1 MNSKQRKKKKE
12 KSEVL
17 FIISGL
23 IIPILTFV
31 IFYVIPNFSAF
42 FMGFM
47 DRNGSFSLENFRRVF
62 ETFAKPD
69 GDLTIAL
76 KNTLLTFLIIVAS
89 FPFKVLVSYFIY
101 KKIPFSSFYR
111 IVFFLPTIIFS
122 VAINLV
128 FNQLIGTNG
137 FIAQTIGKMAGLDY
151 APELLADSRYAN
163 WVILLQM
170 IWLGFPGD
178 LIIWGGTFARIPTDV
193 LESGQIDGVNWWT
206 EFTKIIVPMV
216 WPTVGLQM
224 VLMACGLFSASGN
237 VFLLTKGE
245 FGTMTFTAWMYL
257 QMYNHSGPTYTSNVF
272 NYLSAVG
279 LLITVV
285 AIALSIGIRKFAD
298 KRFEEVEF

>member
-17 FIISGL
+17 FVISGL

-101 KKIPFSSFYR
+101 KNVTFSVFYR

-137 FIAQTIGKMAGLDY
+137 FIAQTIGEMAGLDY

>member
-17 FIISGL
+17 FVISGL

-101 KKIPFSSFYR
+101 KKVPFSGFYR

-137 FIAQTIGKMAGLDY
+137 FIAQTIGEMAGLDY

-193 LESGQIDGVNWWT
+193 LESGQIDGVYWWT